1 MKKLVTIALLLLG
14 LAIVA
19 KSLLPARNAGAM
31 ATLSAGTTPAAE
43 DPQAPPCMLCFSPS
57 TVPTATP
64 CGHLFCWD
72 CVNKWLVG
80 KVRRHGPTPDA
91 YTGGPRIVDEFLGH
105 PAQELRQDDSRVAA
119 RPEQGTPRQGPR
131 RHRKVARFDSLE

>member
-1 MKKLVTIALLLLG
+1 MLGRELRRGEERFGYELLG
-14 LAIVA
+14 VLLGVQLFVRAVQA
-19 KSLLPARNAGAM
+19 VRAHALPATRSRNAGAM

-91 YTGGPRIVDEFLGH
+91 ARRSFALGH
-105 PAQELRQDDSRVAA
+105 GPPHA
-119 RPEQGTPRQGPR
+119 RGVWRAGRWWGR
-131 RHRKVARFDSLE
+131 RP